1 MLNIKSL
8 CFFVL
13 GSKGIILSTSAVNTP
28 KVTKYT
34 PPRGFC
40 TEIPDGNYADPMRCD
55 GFIVCSKNEAVFMKC
70 PENLLY
76 NAATDWCDYPTNVKC
91 HGKET
96 FIKKL
101 IENQKLTGYHS
112 KFGVGTKQMA

>member
-1 MLNIKSL
+1 
-8 CFFVL
+8 
-13 GSKGIILSTSAVNTP
+13 
-28 KVTKYT
+28 
-34 PPRGFC
+34 
-40 TEIPDGNYADPMRCD
+40 
-55 GFIVCSKNEAVFMKC
+55 MKC